1 MERLRELVKVINRL
15 KVNQINVIGNY
26 RIRETMSDEFYEKIC
41 NDEFKNDDE
50 AAQHFFNTGSDN
62 RNYKLL
68 KKRFEANLLNTVF
81 FIDAKQNNFTLS
93 QRAYYTILKEMA
105 AAKILIARGV
115 GYLSIELL
123 ERSLQKAEKFE
134 FIDMAAE
141 ITKILK
147 RHYGTRD
154 LNEQLFN
161 HYKQRTEY
169 YRKLIQIEDLAE
181 EYFIES
187 NLFFSKNKSNPKA
200 IQEFA
205 AIRFEELA
213 PYLSSYTTYRLQ
225 LYVRLLQIQ
234 ALSTK
239 SNTQQMLEA
248 CNQAIEFFTTI
259 NAKSGIQLFLNRK
272 ALAHYQLRQYEEGKI
287 TIQKALEIHV
297 LKSLTWL
304 QDMYFYLILCLHMR
318 EYQQAYDIYK
328 QVAQAPNYR
337 QIPNE
342 VSEFWKIAEAYIYYL
357 IAIGKIEAEE
367 GKQFKLN
374 KFLNEV
380 PEFSKDKR
388 IRNIPILIVQ
398 VLFLLQGSSKSISKQ
413 NLATER
419 INPIEQY
426 CSRYL
431 RKGNNFRSNCFIKM
445 LLQIP
450 SGYFNK
456 IAIERKST
464 KYVKLLKESDV
475 EFVTQTYE
483 IELIPYE
490 HLWEMA
496 LNSF

>member
-1 MERLRELVKVINRL
+1 MERLRELVKVLNRL

-26 RIRETMSDEFYEKIC
+26 RTRETMSDEFYEKIC

-50 AAQHFFNTGSDN
+50 AAQYFFHTSSDN

-134 FIDMAAE
+134 FTEMAVE

-161 HYKQRTEY
+161 HYKQLAERY
-169 YRKLIQIEDLAE
+169 QKLAQIEDLAE

-187 NLFFSKNKSNPKA
+187 NLFFSKNKSNPRA
-200 IQEFA
+200 VQTFA
-205 AIRFEELA
+205 ATRFEKLK
-213 PYLSSYTTYRLQ
+213 PYLSHYTTYRLH
-225 LYVRLLQIQ
+225 LCTRLLQIQ
-234 ALSTK
+234 ALSTQ
-239 SNTQQMLEA
+239 SNTEQMLEA
-248 CNQAIEFFTTI
+248 CHQAVEFFTSI
-259 NAKSGIQLFLNRK
+259 NAKSGIQLFSNRK
-272 ALAHYQLRQYEEGKI
+272 ALAHYQLRQYEEGKKSI
-287 TIQKALEIHV
+287 KKALEIHV

-304 QDMYFYLILCLHMR
+304 QDMYFYLILCLHTR
-318 EYQQAYDIYK
+318 EYQESYDIYK
-328 QVAQAPNYR
+328 QVTQVPSYK

-342 VSEFWKIAEAYIYYL
+342 ISEFWKIAEAYIYYL
-357 IAIGKIEAEE
+357 IAIGKIDAKED
-367 GKQFKLN
+367 KQFKLN

-388 IRNIPILIVQ
+388 TRNVPILIIQ
-398 VLFLLQGSSKSISKQ
+398 ILFLLQGSSKSISKQ
-413 NLATER
+413 NVATER

-431 RKGNNFRSNCFIKM
+431 KKGNNFRSNCFIKM

-450 SGYFNK
+450 NGYFNK
-456 IAIERKST
+456 IAIERKSV
-464 KYVKLLKESDV
+464 KYVKLLKASDV
-475 EFVTQTYE
+475 EFVSQTYE

-496 LNSF
+496 LNSL